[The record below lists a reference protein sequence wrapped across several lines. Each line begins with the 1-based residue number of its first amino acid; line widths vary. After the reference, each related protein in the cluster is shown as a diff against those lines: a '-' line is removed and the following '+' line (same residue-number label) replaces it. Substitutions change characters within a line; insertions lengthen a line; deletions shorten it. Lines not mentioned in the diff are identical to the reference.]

1 MAETSPEPAAAE
13 ATSAPP
19 PVRTILQV
27 FYAENC
33 GSCGAELPLL
43 AKMVEHNTVELVI
56 MVMGNRDKGYAALK
70 KVSPRL
76 VEIAS
81 VAPAGEEH
89 EMLRAA
95 GSADGKLPYARTL
108 LSTGLVCQTWSGGL
122 TSGVLDR
129 MLESCRLKSEG
140 LQGSG
145 PGAN

>member
-1 MAETSPEPAAAE
+1 MTSSFPENAAVE

-33 GSCGAELPLL
+33 EPCGAELPLL
-43 AKMVEHNTVELVI
+43 AKMIEHATVELVI
-56 MVMGNRDKGYAALK
+56 MVMGDRDKGYAALK

-81 VAPAGEEH
+81 AAPVDEAH

-140 LQGSG
+140 LQGNG
-145 PGAN
+145 PGVN